1 MVYVQVLISYTKL
14 QTTIIS
20 LTCITAMTGSCHF
33 PNTDWRFNE
42 YPNPSAHALYVT
54 CVELM
59 SLPLAPNFV
68 GNNLLDVVTKG
79 FVVIPSTKIQLWI
92 NAIGLIMAAL
102 PDPFWTVVHDRIM
115 ELITNTDISEWPY
128 PHTPFQL
135 FNLATT
141 NDALL
146 ENKYSLILALTHA
159 IWYHAGAG
167 QIMQV
172 PQ

>member
-1 MVYVQVLISYTKL
+1 MMGNS
-14 QTTIIS
+14 
-20 LTCITAMTGSCHF
+20 HF

-59 SLPLAPNFV
+59 SLPLAPTVV
-68 GNNLLDVVTKG
+68 GNNLLDVITKG
-79 FVVIPSTKIQLWI
+79 FVVIPPTKIQLWI

-102 PDPFWTVVHDRIM
+102 PDPYWTVLHDRIL
-115 ELITNTDISEWPY
+115 ELMTNNEMTEWPY
-128 PHTPFQL
+128 SHTPFQL
-135 FNLATT
+135 FNLTT
-141 NDALL
+141 TSDAML
-146 ENKYSLILALTHA
+146 ENKYSLTLALAHA

>member
-1 MVYVQVLISYTKL
+1 
-14 QTTIIS
+14 
-20 LTCITAMTGSCHF
+20 MTGTSHF

-59 SLPLAPNFV
+59 TLPLAPDFV
-68 GNNLLDVVTKG
+68 GNTLLDVVTKG
-79 FVVIPSTKIQLWI
+79 FVVIPATKIQLWI

-102 PDPFWTVVHDRIM
+102 PDPYWNVLHDRIL
-115 ELITNTDISEWPY
+115 ELIKNTEMTEWPFS
-128 PHTPFQL
+128 HTPFQL
-135 FNLATT
+135 FNLNTT
-141 NDALL
+141 KDAML
-146 ENKYSLILALTHA
+146 ENKYSLTLALAHA
-159 IWYHAGAG
+159 IWYHAVAG